1 MNEGKERISINQFQN
16 IIGILSPSMDDFLY
30 IYDLQNDIYCI
41 SPSAVERFNIEK
53 HQMVKTSDEFTKLV
67 YPADIEMLMQ
77 ELRQA
82 VTGETAFHNLQY
94 RWLDKDGNAVWIN
107 CRGRVTKDENG
118 RPEYLIGCINEIGK
132 QQAADNSSGL
142 LREVA
147 LRQEFDRHIGAPLS
161 GFLMRL
167 GIDNFREINENKGVD
182 YGDMILRET
191 VECIQTVLTPHQKL
205 YRIVGDEFA
214 VVDFTGKTA
223 QHAHTLYHAIRKEID
238 RFIEENEY
246 EVFYTLSAGILELDA
261 FENQEYENLSM
272 LSEFTLA
279 EAKNRGK
286 NQSYIYQ
293 GEDYNKFL
301 RRKTLI
307 RAMRQA
313 INRNYEGFEAYFQPI
328 VNIGEKQ
335 LAMAETLLRFRSEET
350 GAVSPVEFIPLLEES
365 GLIIPVG
372 RWVLHKAME
381 ACKCIQKSIPSFCV
395 SVNVSYVQILKSNIL
410 ADIREGLEKYDLES
424 TSVAIE
430 LTESGFL
437 EVDEIL
443 KTFCEGL
450 QESGIR
456 MALDDF
462 GTGYSNFRYL
472 YNISPDTI
480 KIDRSF
486 TIKALQNEYDYGL
499 LQHMVDMAHG
509 LKLKL
514 CIEGVETEDEL
525 RKISEMGPDYIQGYF
540 FGRPCAFDTFVS
552 QHIK

>member
-1 MNEGKERISINQFQN
+1 MDEGKERISINQFQN
-16 IIGILSPSMDDFLY
+16 ILRILSPSMDDFLY
-30 IYDLQNDIYCI
+30 IYDLKNDVYCI
-41 SPSAVERFNIEK
+41 SPGAVDRFNIEE
-53 HQMVKTSDEFTKLV
+53 HQLERASDEFTKLV
-67 YPADIEMLMQ
+67 HPADLEMLMQ
-77 ELRQA
+77 ELELA
-82 VTGETAFHNLQY
+82 IEGKTAFHNLQY
-94 RWLDKDGNAVWIN
+94 RWLDKKGNAVWIN
-107 CRGRVTKDENG
+107 CRGRVTQDENG
-118 RPEYLIGCINEIGK
+118 SPEYLVGCINEIGK
-132 QQAADNSSGL
+132 NQAADNSSGL

-147 LRQEFDRHIGAPLS
+147 LRQEFDRHMGAPLS

-167 GIDNFREINENKGVD
+167 GVDNFREINENKGID
-182 YGDMILRET
+182 YGDMILRKT
-191 VECIQTVLTPHQKL
+191 VECIQGVLAPEQKL

-223 QHAHTLYHAIRKEID
+223 QQAHNLYHSIRKEID

-246 EVFYTLSAGILELDA
+246 EVFYTISAGILELDA
-261 FENQEYENLSM
+261 MENQEYDNLSM

-279 EAKNRGK
+279 EAKSRGK
-286 NQSYIYQ
+286 NQGYIYRKA
-293 GEDYNKFL
+293 DYEYFL

-313 INRNYEGFEAYFQPI
+313 INRNYEGFETYFQPI
-328 VNIGEKQ
+328 INIGENQ

-350 GAVSPVEFIPLLEES
+350 GAVSPMEFVPLLEES

-372 RWVLHKAME
+372 RWVLQKSME
-381 ACKCIQKSIPSFCV
+381 ACKCIQGFIPNFGV

-410 ADIREGLEKYDLES
+410 ADIKEGLKKYDLQPS
-424 TSVAIE
+424 SIAIE

-437 EVDEIL
+437 EADEIL
-443 KTFCEGL
+443 KKFCEGL

-486 TIKALQNEYDYGL
+486 TIKALQNEYEYGL
-499 LQHMVDMAHG
+499 LQHMVDMAHS

-514 CIEGVETEDEL
+514 CIEGIETEDEL
-525 RKISEMGPDYIQGYF
+525 NKISEMGPDYIQGYF